1 VRDGDS
7 RDYEMVVVR
16 EATGARIRDHH
27 EPSLRSMAS
36 RYAEVR
42 SLGEVLI
49 STDAFPL
56 PTPSLPEGPAARSA
70 APTPAA
76 SDPPRGLAARPRLDL
91 GGIFLLTSVC
101 MS

>member
-1 VRDGDS
+1 MRDGDS

-27 EPSLRSMAS
+27 EPPLRSMAS

-49 STDAFPL
+49 STDAFP
-56 PTPSLPEGPAARSA
+56 P
-70 APTPAA
+70 
-76 SDPPRGLAARPRLDL
+76 
-91 GGIFLLTSVC
+91 
-101 MS
+101 